1 MYERLQF
8 HNIDI
13 YTQLLPV
20 LDPAIDIYTQ
30 LLPVLDP
37 AIDIYTQLLPVL
49 DPAIDIYIHKY
60 YLYLI
65 QL

>member
-8 HNIDI
+8 HN
-13 YTQLLPV
+13 
-20 LDPAIDIYTQ
+20 
-30 LLPVLDP
+30 
-37 AIDIYTQLLPVL
+37 IDIYTQLLPVL

>member
-8 HNIDI
+8 HN
-13 YTQLLPV
+13 
-20 LDPAIDIYTQ
+20 IDIYTQ